1 MNLKLLKVCGI
12 ACCLMFI
19 SNASAAES
27 GLPGLDV
34 LKSATVID
42 CGQWPAEN
50 DADLAESFGTDCK
63 ANGKLLGYKQ
73 AWALKMEN
81 APEEALKNPGSF
93 PCPSV
98 VAPNIGYVC
107 LGKK

>member
-1 MNLKLLKVCGI
+1 MNLNLLKVCGI
-12 ACCLMFI
+12 VFCMMFL
-19 SNASAAES
+19 SNAWAAEA
-27 GLPGLDV
+27 GLPSPDV

-50 DADLAESFGTDCK
+50 DAEFAESFSSDCK

-73 AWALKMEN
+73 TWALKMEN
-81 APEEALKNPGSF
+81 APEEALKKPGSF